1 MLVGTGDDVTTN
13 VEVGVEKLGVSVG
26 NGVCVEKLT
35 VLVGRGTG
43 VSVGTLGT
51 QRTCPTKM
59 VVDDPMQLPA
69 CNRG

>member
-43 VSVGTLGT
+43 VRVGTFGT
-51 QRTCPTKM
+51 QRTCPT
-59 VVDDPMQLPA
+59 
-69 CNRG
+69 